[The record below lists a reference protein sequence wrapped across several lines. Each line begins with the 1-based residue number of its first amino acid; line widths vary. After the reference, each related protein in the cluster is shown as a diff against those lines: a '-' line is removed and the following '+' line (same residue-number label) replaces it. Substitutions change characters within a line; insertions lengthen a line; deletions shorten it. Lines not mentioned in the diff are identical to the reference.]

1 MTRSAQ
7 DLRHFLSAYR
17 RDHGEDMLVLNE
29 PVLDGQDL
37 TAMVWQLAARG
48 RHPVLLAPQVW
59 GVDVAVVTNLFA
71 SRERIGRMLG
81 CAARDIHATYQAR
94 SSNLLPP
101 EVLSSGP
108 VLDEVAHG
116 DAVDLSK
123 LPMLRHFETDRAAY
137 VTNAVIVADDPATG
151 RGNLSY
157 HRSMRHSDTELA
169 TSLHSRGH
177 LWRMQQAAAARGE
190 PLPVAMVVGA
200 HPLFMLA
207 AAARVPF
214 GTDERHVAGGLFG
227 APLQCVRTPR
237 HGILVPAHAEFV
249 LEGVIDP
256 QAKVEEGPFGEFTGY
271 SSNRSTN
278 HLLRVQ
284 TLMHRKDAM
293 LVDVVGGNSAEHL
306 NLGRVPRE
314 SEMVTKLK
322 DRFPSVTAVHYPS
335 SGTHFHAYVALKQAR
350 DGEARQVMLG
360 LLGWDP
366 YLKTVI
372 AVDEDVDVTRD
383 EEVLW
388 ALAAHFQPH
397 RDILVIDGLPGS
409 ALDPSATASGTT
421 SRMGLD
427 ATRGMNFEGVRATI
441 AAASTERAAALLERL
456 GPGFGAGTLGLGL
469 GGGASGP
476 NSGFGALMGGGK
488 G

>member
-1 MTRSAQ
+1 MTLSTQ
-7 DLRHFLSAYR
+7 DLRHFLAAYR
-17 RDHGEDMLVLNE
+17 REFADDMLVLNE
-29 PVLDGQDL
+29 PVQDSQDL
-37 TAMVWQLAARG
+37 TALVWQLAGQG

-71 SRERIGRMLG
+71 SRARIGRLLG
-81 CAARDIHATYQAR
+81 CAARDIHATYQAKA
-94 SSNLLPP
+94 SMLLPP
-101 EVLSSGP
+101 EVLDTGP
-108 VLDEVAHG
+108 VLDEVAQG
-116 DAVDLSK
+116 DAVDLAK

-137 VTNAVIVADDPATG
+137 ITNAVIVAEDPATG

-157 HRSMRHSDTELA
+157 HRSMRHSETELA

-177 LWRMQQAAAARGE
+177 LWRLQQAAAARGQA
-190 PLPVAMVVGA
+190 LPVAMVIGA

-214 GTDERHVAGGLFG
+214 GTDERQVAGGLFG

-237 HGILVPAHAEFV
+237 HGLLVPAHAEYV

-256 QAKVEEGPFGEFTGY
+256 EAKVEEGPFGEFTGY
-271 SSNRSTN
+271 SSHRSTN
-278 HLLRVQ
+278 HLLRVHTVMQ
-284 TLMHRKDAM
+284 RKDAM

-314 SEMVTKLK
+314 SEMVCKLK

-372 AVDEDVDVTRD
+372 AVDDDVDVTRD

-388 ALAAHFQPH
+388 ALATHFQPH
-397 RDILVIDGLPGS
+397 RDILVVDGLPGS

-427 ATRGMNFEGVRATI
+427 ATRGMDFEGVRATI
-441 AAASTERAAALLERL
+441 AAASTERAAAMLDRL
-456 GPGFGAGTLGLGL
+456 GPAGGNGARARAAGS
-469 GGGASGP
+469 GGP
-476 NSGFGALMGGGK
+476 ISGFGAFGGGAA
-488 G
+488 

>member
-1 MTRSAQ
+1 
-7 DLRHFLSAYR
+7 
-17 RDHGEDMLVLNE
+17 
-29 PVLDGQDL
+29 
-37 TAMVWQLAARG
+37 
-48 RHPVLLAPQVW
+48 
-59 GVDVAVVTNLFA
+59 
-71 SRERIGRMLG
+71 MLG
-81 CAARDIHATYQAR
+81 CAARDIHATYQAKAA
-94 SSNLLPP
+94 NLLPP
-101 EVLSSGP
+101 EVLETGP
-108 VLDEVAHG
+108 VLDEVAQG
-116 DAVDLSK
+116 DAVDLTR

-137 VTNAVIVADDPATG
+137 ITNAVVVAEDPQTG

-157 HRSMRHSDTELA
+157 HRSMRHGTTELA

-177 LWRMQQAAAARGE
+177 LWRMQQAARARGE
-190 PLPVAMVVGA
+190 ALPVAMVIGA

-207 AAARVPF
+207 AAARVPY
-214 GTDERHVAGGLFG
+214 GTDERQVAGGLFG

-237 HGILVPAHAEFV
+237 HGLLVPAHAEYV

-256 QAKVEEGPFGEFTGY
+256 EAQVEEGPFGEFTGY

-278 HLLRVQ
+278 HLLRVH
-284 TLMHRKDAM
+284 TVMRRRDAM

-335 SGTHFHAYVALKQAR
+335 SGTHFHAYVALKQAPNGR
-350 DGEARQVMLG
+350 REGEARQVMLG

-372 AVDEDVDVTRD
+372 AVDDDVDITRD

-388 ALAAHFQPH
+388 ALAVHFQPH
-397 RDILVIDGLPGS
+397 RDLLVVDGLPGS
-409 ALDPSATASGTT
+409 ALDPSASASGTT

-441 AAASTERAAALLERL
+441 APAAMERAAALLDRL
-456 GPGFGAGTLGLGL
+456 GPGGGIPSRGRAGSTGWPISGFGGL
-469 GGGASGP
+469 GGGAG
-476 NSGFGALMGGGK
+476 
-488 G
+488 